1 LERIAAA
8 DAKEPTTRIVFRRAR
23 RGGARGVAALVRAI
37 RARPGDWPALSRFF
51 PAPAD
56 AAAPASATE
65 APMRDLALRGEDA
78 RIVTTAPLALG
89 TLAHALARS
98 APERA
103 ARIVGELLERLA
115 WGRRVA

>member
-1 LERIAAA
+1 
-8 DAKEPTTRIVFRRAR
+8 
-23 RGGARGVAALVRAI
+23 
-37 RARPGDWPALSRFF
+37 
-51 PAPAD
+51 
-56 AAAPASATE
+56 
-65 APMRDLALRGEDA
+65 MRDLALRGEDA